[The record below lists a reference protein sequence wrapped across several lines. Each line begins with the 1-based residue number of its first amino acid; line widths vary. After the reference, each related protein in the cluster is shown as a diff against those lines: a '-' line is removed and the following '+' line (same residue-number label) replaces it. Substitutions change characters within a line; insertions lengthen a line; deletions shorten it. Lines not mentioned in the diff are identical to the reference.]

1 MHQLAPNGE
10 NLKMLM
16 AINIHLK
23 ASSMHKMVC
32 HAGSLGPLT
41 SMDRFLRANGPQ
53 MATWTGG
60 ILATMDPLA
69 SIWAGGSME
78 VNMVTLLIYQQ
89 IGKSLMKD
97 GTKMGVELKLEEKI
111 KNLSILNF
119 LMLFFKNSELIYIFK
134 S

>member
-1 MHQLAPNGE
+1 
-10 NLKMLM
+10 
-16 AINIHLK
+16 
-23 ASSMHKMVC
+23 
-32 HAGSLGPLT
+32 
-41 SMDRFLRANGPQ
+41 MDRFLRANGPQ

-78 VNMVTLLIYQQ
+78 VNMATLLIYQQ

-97 GTKMGVELKLEEKI
+97 GLKMGVELKLEEKI

-119 LMLFFKNSELIYIFK
+119 LMLFFKNSELILI
-134 S
+134 